1 MAQKSKGKLPIH
13 RFAYHDPRNEGL
25 YASGYGGSRH
35 RGKLDTGILMSES
48 GIAGM
53 LYQGDIAT
61 LFLDHVY
68 FLRGVD

>member
-1 MAQKSKGKLPIH
+1 MQARDDDQG
-13 RFAYHDPRNEGL
+13 
-25 YASGYGGSRH
+25 
-35 RGKLDTGILMSES
+35 

-68 FLRGVD
+68 FLRGVGYFVERSIFLRSVDKAEESGSRAIRND